1 MTAAGAVIPPG
12 RELQGARETLGG
24 LRPFRRDD
32 LPAVV
37 ALRQQVF
44 QQSAHVSTAELTEY
58 MDRIFFR
65 GPWRDEEFPSLVF
78 EGPSGRVTGFL
89 GVLSRRMR
97 LAGRPIRVVIGT
109 QLMVIPGASGLPG
122 LQLAR
127 ALVNGPQDIT
137 LSDSANDS
145 ARVLWHRI
153 GGYTVAPYSLF
164 WTRPLRP
171 LRYALT
177 RGMHGI
183 FARALIFAARP
194 LCAVID
200 QWLSRRAEARMPGIP
215 PGDRPESLDCDRQF
229 EDLQHL
235 LDSWTLRPEYT
246 PSTLQWLLAEVGAKR
261 HHGHLE
267 QVLIR
272 DRQGTAIGWFL
283 YFSNPG
289 GVGQVIQVGC
299 RATDYERVLA
309 HLFHHGRRRGSVA
322 LSGRLDPAAMQ
333 ALVAHG
339 CEFSRDG
346 PWMMVYS
353 RRADVL
359 NAIDR
364 GEAFLSRLEGE
375 WWLRF

>member
-1 MTAAGAVIPPG
+1 M
-12 RELQGARETLGG
+12 
-24 LRPFRRDD
+24 
-32 LPAVV
+32 
-37 ALRQQVF
+37 
-44 QQSAHVSTAELTEY
+44 STAELTEY

-65 GPWRDEEFPSLVF
+65 GPLWDEELPSLVY
-78 EGPSGRVTGFL
+78 EDPSGRVTGFL
-89 GVLSRRMR
+89 GVISRRMR
-97 LAGRPIRVVIGT
+97 LAGRSIRVAVGT
-109 QLMVIPGASGLPG
+109 QLMVTPGASGLPG

-137 LSDSANDS
+137 LSDTANDS

-164 WTRPLRP
+164 WARPLRP

-177 RGMHGI
+177 RRMHGI
-183 FARALIFAARP
+183 LVRALILAARP

-200 QWLSRRAEARMPGIP
+200 RWLSRRDEARMPTVP
-215 PGDRPESLDCDRQF
+215 LGDRSESLDCARQF
-229 EDLQHL
+229 GDLERI
-235 LDSWTLRPEYT
+235 LDTWALRPEYT
-246 PSTLQWLLAEVGAKR
+246 PAALQWLLAEVGAKR

-272 DRQGTAIGWFL
+272 DRQGTAVGWFI

-289 GVGQVIQVGC
+289 GVGQVIQVAC
-299 RATDYERVLA
+299 RATDYERLLA

-339 CEFSRDG
+339 CEFSREG
-346 PWMMVYS
+346 PWMMAHS
-353 RRADVL
+353 RRTDVL
-359 NAIDR
+359 DAIDR
-364 GEAFLSRLEGE
+364 GGAFLSRLEGE
-375 WWLRF
+375 WWLSF